1 MNTETPMPDFD
12 AFMAEFFARKPLPP
26 LAIDPRD
33 IADEADRAR
42 AERIMQAREWSA
54 EDDAEALAYGGV
66 L

>member
-1 MNTETPMPDFD
+1 MYK
-12 AFMAEFFARKPLPP
+12 RQP